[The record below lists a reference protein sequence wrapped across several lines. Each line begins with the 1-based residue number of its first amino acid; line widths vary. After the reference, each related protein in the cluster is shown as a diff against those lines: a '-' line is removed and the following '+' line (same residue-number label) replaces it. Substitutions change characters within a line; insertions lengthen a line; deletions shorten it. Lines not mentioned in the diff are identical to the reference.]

1 MFAGS
6 DYFRH
11 LSGSAS
17 VEDSKDITIAN
28 EPFVENEETSNGARQ
43 TKKRKMAKEKY
54 TEVQL
59 QLAIEAVQTG
69 STLYSACKMYGV
81 PQGTLKYR
89 LQHNIAGMEVRTGP
103 KCYLSKA
110 QETFL
115 IGSLHSLADAGF
127 TITKKLIRIFA
138 TDYVKAN
145 IEQFPTGNPFPKE
158 IAGVGWVKNFA
169 KKHPELAK
177 RMTEKWYGNGTG
189 SISLERVQEW
199 FGFVSRYL
207 EKMGLQTDLQKP
219 RQVFTIDDVILKGN
233 RSDVTFTC
241 LFGANAC
248 GNMLPPL
255 VLYPEAIKIPTQK
268 KQSELNY
275 AVAHQDTEL
284 TAGNAFYQWLSRVFE
299 PWLIEEN
306 VPRPVIL
313 FVDGHRH
320 QMGYRSSH
328 FCQQHQIVPV
338 AILPRNNHMLRP
350 LNVKLFETIRK
361 LWPDEMKSPD
371 NHIFNSMDPLLK
383 PILDKLTDTKNIIRD
398 GFYQSKLYPW
408 NPDGHTAD
416 DSSVIV
422 SKVQKNAAKSE
433 ICPEGHTTADE
444 PRPGV
449 VPRPTVDP
457 MMALFRRMLES
468 RLSEQ
473 QLADFEAQRHDE
485 VWQGP
490 IEQTGLFQ
498 IWRDLMNEIDVS
510 EPELEGDESCLEPEI
525 VLVKQEDTSE
535 CSLDAVK
542 EEPKVDFED
551 L

>member
-6 DYFRH
+6 DCSQN
-11 LSGSAS
+11 LETDNDDSTEIS
-17 VEDSKDITIAN
+17 VDPGDDS
-28 EPFVENEETSNGARQ
+28 SNGEGQ
-43 TKKRKMAKEKY
+43 TKKRKHTRDQY
-54 TEVQL
+54 TQVQL
-59 QLAIEAVQTG
+59 QLAIEAVKNG
-69 STLYSACKMYGV
+69 STVYNACKLYGV
-81 PQGTLKYR
+81 PRPTLQYR
-89 LQHNIAGMEVRTGP
+89 LKKNITDLEVKLGA
-103 KCYLSKA
+103 KCYLNKS
-110 QETFL
+110 QEL
-115 IGSLHSLADAGF
+115 SMVGPLQALADAGF
-127 TITKKLIRIFA
+127 TITHKLIKTFVME
-138 TDYVKAN
+138 YVKAN
-145 IEQFPTGNPFPKE
+145 IDQFPRGNPFP
-158 IAGVGWVKNFA
+158 AGIPSKSWVLYFLKRHSGLEKRLSENWAHYGYPSVA
-169 KKHPELAK
+169 K
-177 RMTEKWYGNGTG
+177 
-189 SISLERVQEW
+189 ERVPVW
-199 FGFVSRYL
+199 FGCVTRFL
-207 EKMGLQTDLQKP
+207 EKMSLQTVIQNH
-219 RQVFTIDDVILKGN
+219 RQVFTLDDMNLKSN
-233 RSDVTFTC
+233 RHDAAFSC
-241 LFGANAC
+241 LFGANAY
-248 GNMLPPL
+248 GDLLPPL
-255 VLYPEAIKIPTQK
+255 VLYPDEIEIPTQK
-268 KQSELNY
+268 RQLELKY
-275 AVAHQDTEL
+275 AVAQQDTEL
-284 TAGNAFYQWLSRVFE
+284 TAGNALFQWLSKVFQ

-338 AILPRNNHMLRP
+338 SLLPRNNHMLRP

-361 LWPDEMKSPD
+361 LWRDEMKSPG
-371 NHIFNSMDPLLK
+371 NHIFTSMDPLLK
-383 PILDKLTDTKNIIRD
+383 PILDKLTDTENIIRD

-473 QLADFEAQRHDE
+473 QLAEFEAQRHDK